1 MKRMFRIPFRGQIR
15 LASMA
20 FHHAWCPLR
29 RPGPGPLGTQV
40 AAPTGQAQNGCPP
53 RAAWHRNPRVT
64 PLGPRGSR
72 PFGCDSLPV
81 PACGGAFWG
90 LLARAGTCQPDVAV
104 LEDPGLCSLRSRTL
118 RLILTSMGPSG
129 RALTNL
135 HLQNALISGFTHCF
149 HGPGGVCAALFTKI

>member
-72 PFGCDSLPV
+72 PFGGDSLPV
-81 PACGGAFWG
+81 PACGARFGVFWPA
-90 LLARAGTCQPDVAV
+90 LAPA
-104 LEDPGLCSLRSRTL
+104 SLTLPYSRTPL
-118 RLILTSMGPSG
+118 FV
-129 RALTNL
+129 ALKNIAPHSDL
-135 HLQNALISGFTHCF
+135 DGALW
-149 HGPGGVCAALFTKI
+149 PGSH